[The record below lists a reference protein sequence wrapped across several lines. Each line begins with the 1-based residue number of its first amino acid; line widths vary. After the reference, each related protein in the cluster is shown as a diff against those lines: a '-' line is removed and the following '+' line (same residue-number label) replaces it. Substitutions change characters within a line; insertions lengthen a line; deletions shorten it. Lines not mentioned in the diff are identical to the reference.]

1 MGREGNRRYSLSAA
15 YRETG
20 ADVDVED
27 GLVGVNLGVHVSPHV
42 PVVIREPVVTH
53 VGRKCWFGFWQK
65 AKKQACCFQS
75 LLSLSSRRYGGGVRA
90 IDGEGKPLDRTKQAP
105 LADYK
110 EGSNQEPSRYIPL
123 SSLEPKVGE
132 GKAPSAAL

>member
-1 MGREGNRRYSLSAA
+1 MLGES
-15 YRETG
+15 
-20 ADVDVED
+20 V
-27 GLVGVNLGVHVSPHV
+27 GLV
-42 PVVIREPVVTH
+42 
-53 VGRKCWFGFWQK
+53 FGKKQ
-65 AKKQACCFQS
+65 KKQACCFQS